1 MQLDAMDKNDD
12 CCFFWVAV
20 YCGLS
25 LAPAVASLR
34 KWWKR
39 CHGRGRLLRAS
50 IGGLRVARVR
60 GCYDVRPGLQA
71 VIIDFIDLFVNPCGY
86 LSKVCIGFLAADR
99 LETVGILSLMLLVA
113 RSEQWCSPPYSWQF
127 RFTVFQK
134 IPIQRFGKWY
144 EWNVWIF
151 RRASQHSLNNNITLI
166 PYWTLINQ

>member
-113 RSEQWCSPPYSWQF
+113 RSEQWCSPLTAGSSDSQF
-127 RFTVFQK
+127 SRKFPFSVLGNDMNEMSEYFVVPVNT
-134 IPIQRFGKWY
+134 
-144 EWNVWIF
+144 VWITIL
-151 RRASQHSLNNNITLI
+151 R
-166 PYWTLINQ
+166 